1 MHVLV
6 VEDLQTDRFILK
18 KLLTPHYGV
27 TTLSSSREAIAFA
40 LSHTFDVALLN
51 VSLLH
56 DMDCLDLLYELR
68 SIQAHPFTAF
78 ATTCH
83 VDKGRY
89 RKLLQSGFES
99 VIMKPF
105 DVDEFNL
112 LVKKHVLQP
121 SFVLR

>member
-6 VEDLQTDRFILK
+6 VDDLQTDRFILK
-18 KLLTPHYGV
+18 KLLAPYYGV

-51 VSLLH
+51 VSMLY
-56 DMDCLDLLYELR
+56 DMDCLDLLHKLR
-68 SIQAHPFTAF
+68 NIQAHPFTAF

-99 VIMKPF
+99 VMMKPF
-105 DVDEFNL
+105 DVNEFNL
-112 LVKKHVLQP
+112 LVKKHIRQP
-121 SFVLR
+121 TFMLY

>member
-1 MHVLV
+1 V
-6 VEDLQTDRFILK
+6 VDDLQTDRFILK
-18 KLLTPHYGV
+18 KLLAPYYGV
-27 TTLSSSREAIAFA
+27 TTLSSAREAIAFA

-51 VSLLH
+51 VSLLY
-56 DMDCLDLLYELR
+56 DMDCLDLLQQLR
-68 SIQAHPFTAF
+68 SIQAHSFTAF

-105 DVDEFNL
+105 DIDEFNL
-112 LVKKHVLQP
+112 LVKNHIRQP
-121 SFVLR
+121 TFVLH